1 LIARGGARKIA
12 PAAARAA
19 MSAPDRQAALEQY
32 RRRAAVY
39 DLELALFEPLRRAA
53 VARLALQRGETVL
66 DCGCGTGLSL
76 PLLRAAVGAP
86 GRVVGIEQSPEMLAQ
101 ARRLDPA
108 GVELRRAGREF
119 TGIAAGSV
127 DLILCAFTFDNIPGW
142 ERKVALFTA
151 MRAAL
156 RPWGRI
162 INLVSSPTLYEHEW
176 ASFSTKDFPGN
187 RGARTGDIVRTVIL
201 DTDDHRPVDDVFW
214 SEADY
219 EEVYRRAGLAV
230 QRLHRPLGTA
240 ADPCTWV
247 NEERLSPWNVYV
259 LVSA

>member
-1 LIARGGARKIA
+1 MN
-12 PAAARAA
+12 PAFANSYA
-19 MSAPDRQAALEQY
+19 DD
-32 RRRAAVY
+32 RRADAY
-39 DLELALFEPLRRAA
+39 
-53 VARLALQRGETVL
+53 ARLDFPGSYYLAFRDIPALIGDVTTGLVAL
-66 DCGCGTGLSL
+66 DFGCGAGRSTRFLARLGFHVTG
-76 PLLRAAVGAP
+76 VD
-86 GRVVGIEQSPEMLAQ
+86 ISPEMLAQ

-108 GVELRRAGREF
+108 GDYRLVADGEF